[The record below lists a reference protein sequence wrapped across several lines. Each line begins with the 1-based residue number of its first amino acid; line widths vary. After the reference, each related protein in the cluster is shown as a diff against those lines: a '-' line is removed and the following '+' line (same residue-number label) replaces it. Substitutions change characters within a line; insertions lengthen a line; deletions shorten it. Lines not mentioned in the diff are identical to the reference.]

1 MVHALNRGVFQLA
14 LANAIMMS
22 VNSLMVTSAAII
34 GSQLTANQGLATL
47 PQALQFV
54 AVMATTIPASLLM
67 RRIGRKAGFLLATVV
82 GLAGG
87 TCAVTA
93 IYLDSFWLF
102 CLGTLGVGVYTGF
115 GHYYRFA
122 ATEVA
127 ATAAKNT
134 AISYV
139 LAGGV
144 LAAVIGPNLA
154 NYSKDWF
161 AVTYAGT
168 MLSVVLLYGFNGIN
182 FLCLR
187 LPGPNPAVLREA
199 ARPLAQIAAQ
209 PAFVAAVASAA
220 IGYAAMVL
228 LMTATPLAMMHGHA
242 HEFADVAFVIQWHV
256 LGMFVPSFFTGH
268 LINRWGAAR
277 IVLAGAALMVA
288 CVGFNLHGTTVT
300 HFWAALLLLGV
311 GWNFMYIGGTSLLT
325 ETYRPAEA
333 AKVQAINE
341 FVVFSSAALASFAAG
356 ALLHWL
362 GWLRVNHAVVPLVAL
377 AVLAQLWLYLANR
390 RHRSAFTG
398 S

>member
-1 MVHALNRGVFQLA
+1 MNRGVFQLA
-14 LANAIMMS
+14 LANAMLMS

-34 GSQLTANQGLATL
+34 GSHLTANQALSTL

-82 GLAGG
+82 GLVGG
-87 TCAVTA
+87 ACAVAA
-93 IYLDSFWLF
+93 IYLNSFWLF
-102 CLGTLGVGVYTGF
+102 CFGTLGVGVYTGF

-122 ATEVA
+122 ATEVSA
-127 ATAAKNT
+127 PKAKNT

-144 LAAVIGPNLA
+144 VAAIVGPNLA

-168 MLSVVLLYGFNGIN
+168 MVSVLLLYGFNGIN
-182 FLCLR
+182 FLCMR
-187 LPGPNPAVLREA
+187 LPRPNPEVLNEA
-199 ARPLAQIAAQ
+199 TRSLAQIAAQ
-209 PAFVAAVASAA
+209 PRFVVAVASAA
-220 IGYAAMVL
+220 IGYATMVL

-242 HEFADVAFVIQWHV
+242 HDFSDVAFVIQWHV

-268 LINRWGAAR
+268 LINRFGAAR
-277 IVLAGAALMVA
+277 IVLTGVALMIA
-288 CVGFNLHGTTVT
+288 CVGLNLHGTTVT

-325 ETYRPAEA
+325 ETYSPAEA
-333 AKVQAINE
+333 AKVQAVNE

-362 GWLRVNHAVVPLVAL
+362 GWARVNYAVVPLVAL
-377 AVLAQLWLYLANR
+377 AIMAQLWLYLAR
-390 RHRSAFTG
+390 RRGGSPLTG
-398 S
+398 A

>member
-1 MVHALNRGVFQLA
+1 MNRGVFQLA
-14 LANAIMMS
+14 LANAILMS

-34 GSQLTANQGLATL
+34 GSHLTSNQALSTL

-67 RRIGRKAGFLLATVV
+67 RRIGRRAGFLLATVV
-82 GLAGG
+82 GITGG
-87 TCAVTA
+87 VCAVVA

-102 CLGTLGVGVYTGF
+102 CFGTLGVGVYTGF

-127 ATAAKNT
+127 APEAKNT

-161 AVTYAGT
+161 VVTYAGT

-182 FLCLR
+182 FLCMR
-187 LPGPNPAVLREA
+187 LPRPSAAVLRETT
-199 ARPLAQIAAQ
+199 RPLAQIAAQ
-209 PAFVAAVASAA
+209 PAFIAAVASAA

-242 HEFADVAFVIQWHV
+242 HAFSDVAFVIQWHV

-268 LINRWGAAR
+268 LINRFGAAR
-277 IVLAGAALMVA
+277 IVMTGVALMIG
-288 CVGFNLHGTTVT
+288 CVGFNLNGTSVT
-300 HFWAALLLLGV
+300 HFWAALLLLGI

-341 FVVFSSAALASFAAG
+341 FVVFSSAACASFAAG

-362 GWLRVNHAVVPLVAL
+362 GWLKVNYAVVPLVAL
-377 AVLAQLWLYLANR
+377 AILAQAWLYVANR
-390 RHRSAFTG
+390 RAASTLTEP
-398 S
+398 

>member
-1 MVHALNRGVFQLA
+1 MNRGVLQLA

-34 GSQLTANQGLATL
+34 GSHLAANQALATL

-54 AVMATTIPASLLM
+54 AVMVTTIPASLLM
-67 RRIGRKAGFLLATVV
+67 RRIGRQAGFLLATVV

-87 TCAVTA
+87 ACAVTA
-93 IYLDSFWLF
+93 IYLGSFWLF
-102 CLGTLGVGVYTGF
+102 CFGTLGVGVYTGF

-127 ATAAKNT
+127 AREAKNT

-144 LAAVIGPNLA
+144 LAAIVGPNLA

-161 AVTYAGT
+161 VVTYAGT

-182 FLCLR
+182 FICMR
-187 LPGPNPAVLREA
+187 LPRPNPAVLREA
-199 ARPLAQIAAQ
+199 TRPLAQIAAQ
-209 PAFVAAVASAA
+209 PGFVAAVASAA

-228 LMTATPLAMMHGHA
+228 LMTATPLAMMQGHA

-268 LINRWGAAR
+268 LINRFGATR
-277 IVLAGAALMVA
+277 IVLAGAALMIA

-341 FVVFSSAALASFAAG
+341 FVVFSSAACASFAAG

-362 GWLRVNHAVVPLVAL
+362 GWLRVNHAMVPLIAL
-377 AVLAQLWLYLANR
+377 AVLAQFWLFLANR
-390 RHRSAFTG
+390 RRKSALTE

>member
-1 MVHALNRGVFQLA
+1 MNRGVFQLA

-34 GSQLTANQGLATL
+34 GSHLATNQALATL

-82 GLAGG
+82 GLLGG
-87 TCAVTA
+87 ACAVVA

-102 CLGTLGVGVYTGF
+102 CFGTLGIGVYTGF

-127 ATAAKNT
+127 APAAKNT

-144 LAAVIGPNLA
+144 LAAISGPNLA

-161 AVTYAGT
+161 VVTYAGT

-182 FLCLR
+182 FLVMR
-187 LPGPNPAVLREA
+187 LPRPNPAVLREA
-199 ARPLAQIAAQ
+199 TRPLAQIAAQ
-209 PAFVAAVASAA
+209 PAFIAAVASAA

-268 LINRWGAAR
+268 LINRLGASR
-277 IVLAGAALMVA
+277 VVLAGAALMIA
-288 CVGFNLHGTTVT
+288 CVGFNLHGTSVS

-325 ETYRPAEA
+325 DTYRPAEA

-341 FVVFSSAALASFAAG
+341 FVVFSSAAIASFAAG

-362 GWLRVNHAVVPLVAL
+362 GWLRVNHAMVPLVAL
-377 AVLAQLWLYLANR
+377 AVLAQVWLFVANR
-390 RHRSAFTG
+390 RRKPALTES
-398 S
+398 